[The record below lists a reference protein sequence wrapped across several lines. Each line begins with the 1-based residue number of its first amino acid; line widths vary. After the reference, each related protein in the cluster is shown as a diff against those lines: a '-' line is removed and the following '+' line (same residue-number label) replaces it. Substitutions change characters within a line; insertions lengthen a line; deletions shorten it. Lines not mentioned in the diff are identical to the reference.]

1 MYRDSPCIP
10 KLQNKPILFVTTFTT
25 SLLRMGFCNIKF
37 EYFELERVHLEP
49 PTFCPLGNL
58 SPSSLRLIRECSSE
72 MKVVLLALEERQAI
86 GKKEGDCGSESH

>member
-1 MYRDSPCIP
+1 M
-10 KLQNKPILFVTTFTT
+10 LFVTIFTT

-37 EYFELERVHLEP
+37 EYCRLECVHLEL

-72 MKVVLLALEERQAI
+72 IKVILLALEKRQAI
-86 GKKEGDCGSESH
+86 GKKRETVEVRVTEKQKLEP